1 MNFARPSVAASG
13 FGVPYYPR
21 NGIRLIRRDYSSY
34 REVISVQ
41 EVRKSKSAILYIPSI
56 HLSIGIMKPGQLLI
70 LVIAFA
76 LILSLAIVMLK
87 GDVLTQDYEYKPP
100 AYLSVREVDVK
111 PIVVT
116 GADVEVNVTAYI
128 NHGGGKSRNA
138 SMLLRAI
145 SSETGLLAAQASA
158 PIPEAPE
165 TTVEKTLVV
174 SQRLKMERNSGYDLK
189 MIIFDTGSISDS
201 GSVSIRGLNA
211 LTPESKRTGITLEK
225 IDFLVIGV
233 SAGRVSI
240 RLDIYLEN
248 RGAEPSEN
256 LKLIVKARQADSNLL
271 ADKKSSETGVIA
283 NESTAVKSVQLD
295 VPDGYNYIAEVE
307 LWRGD
312 VLINTWEKPVLL
324 APTKTVPKESVEKPV
339 KIEIS
344 KFVREEG
351 VPGKEEFPVPVP
363 IPTPVPMEP
372 GFEVLAAI
380 TSLILIVALRRRLK
394 W

>member
-1 MNFARPSVAASG
+1 
-13 FGVPYYPR
+13 
-21 NGIRLIRRDYSSY
+21 
-34 REVISVQ
+34 
-41 EVRKSKSAILYIPSI
+41 
-56 HLSIGIMKPGQLLI
+56 MKPGQLLI
-70 LVIAFA
+70 VVIASA
-76 LILSLAIVMLK
+76 LILSLAIVLLK
-87 GDVLTQDYEYKPP
+87 GDVLTQEYEYKPP

-111 PIVVT
+111 PVVVT

-128 NHGGGKSRNA
+128 NHGGGESRNA

-145 SSETGLLAAQASA
+145 NSETGLLAAQASA
-158 PIPEAPE
+158 PIPEVPE
-165 TTVEKTLVV
+165 TAVEKTLIV
-174 SQRLKMERNSGYDLK
+174 SQHLKVERNSGYDLK
-189 MIIFDTGSISDS
+189 MVLFDNGAIRDS

-225 IDFLVIGV
+225 IDFLVTGV
-233 SAGRVSI
+233 SAGRVFI

-271 ADKKSSETGVIA
+271 ADKQSSETDVIA

-312 VLINTWEKPVLL
+312 VLINSWEEPVLL
-324 APTKTVPKESVEKPV
+324 APTKTIPKESVEKPV
-339 KIEIS
+339 KIEVS

-351 VPGKEEFPVPVP
+351 VPGKEEFPVP

-380 TSLILIVALRRRLK
+380 TALIVIVALRRRLK